1 MEGEKKTSVRM
12 GEEMGAEERVMS
24 KGKREKER
32 EREGTKGEGEG
43 TEGEIREEQKGGT
56 HQ

>member
-1 MEGEKKTSVRM
+1 M